1 MAKMTREELVQ
12 EIIQTVYDCAPEM
25 EGVELTEQTVI
36 NTDTNIDSMG
46 MTLII
51 CRLEANLDVKIPHKE
66 WDELLTLGDVV
77 NAFYSR
83 ME

>member
-1 MAKMTREELVQ
+1 MAKMSREELVQ
-12 EIIQTVYDCAPEM
+12 EIIQTVYDCAPEL
-25 EGVELTEQTVI
+25 EGVELTESTVI

-51 CRLEANLDVKIPHKE
+51 CRLEANLDVKLPHKE
-66 WDELLTLGDVV
+66 WDSLLTLGDVV

-83 ME
+83 M

>member
-1 MAKMTREELVQ
+1 MAKMSREELVK

-51 CRLEANLDVKIPHKE
+51 CRLEANLGIDVPHKE
-66 WDELLTLGDVV
+66 WDSLLTLGDVV

-83 ME
+83 M